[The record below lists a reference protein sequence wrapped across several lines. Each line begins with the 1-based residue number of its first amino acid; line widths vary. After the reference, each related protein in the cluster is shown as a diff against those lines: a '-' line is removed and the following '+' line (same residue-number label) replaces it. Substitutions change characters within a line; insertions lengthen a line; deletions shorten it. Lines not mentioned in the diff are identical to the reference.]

1 MKEKA
6 RLTSCATE
14 LGFILFIPSQSRVG
28 LALESGVEL
37 SLHLETKSRSC
48 SRGAQAGTDEPRD
61 HKSHFLFSNMDTPS
75 FNGKI
80 QSAFRDDADIYL

>member
-1 MKEKA
+1 M
-6 RLTSCATE
+6 
-14 LGFILFIPSQSRVG
+14 G

-37 SLHLETKSRSC
+37 SLHLETKCC

-61 HKSHFLFSNMDTPS
+61 HKSHYLFSNMDTPA

-80 QSAFRDDADIYL
+80 QSVFRYHVGHPHNLIYFSLSQSTDPF